1 MGVNSKRQD
10 NLIIISIYQMK
21 YTKLYIVVYIGM
33 FDRNIGRCWHLWS
46 FLRAGAEV
54 DKFLLEVGELVD
66 DHPSLWRAGGQP
78 LAQCLQDVRYGLA
91 LLPLTNRRWPRPRRP
106 AQGGVVERQVGVLR
120 RGGGGQDAVTLS
132 HLGESSRVKSRT
144 TRTFLVGWENSPR

>member
-1 MGVNSKRQD
+1 M
-10 NLIIISIYQMK
+10 
-21 YTKLYIVVYIGM
+21 
-33 FDRNIGRCWHLWS
+33 
-46 FLRAGAEV
+46 RAGAEV

-66 DHPSLWRAGGQP
+66 DHPPLRRAGGHP
-78 LAQCLQDVRYGLA
+78 LAQRLQDVRYGLA

-120 RGGGGQDAVTLS
+120 RGGGGQDAATLS

-144 TRTFLVGWENSPR
+144 TRTFLVGWGNSPRLEGRRPIPGAL